1 MLTRGDFMY
10 STEKLKELR
19 KNKGFTQKQ
28 IAEKLNITISFYSQ
42 LENKK
47 KKLYYDTAIK
57 IADIF
62 NMRPDELF
70 YTKND

>member
-1 MLTRGDFMY
+1 MY

-19 KNKGFTQKQ
+19 KKKGFTQKQ
-28 IAEKLNITISFYSQ
+28 IAEQLNITISFYSQ

-70 YTKND
+70 YTKNN

>member
-1 MLTRGDFMY
+1 MY
-10 STEKLKELR
+10 YTDKLKMKR
-19 KNKGFTQKQ
+19 KQEKITQKQ
-28 IAEKLNITISFYSQ
+28 MAGMLSITISFYSQ

-47 KKLYYDTAIK
+47 KRLYYDMAVR

-62 NMRPDELF
+62 NMKPDQLF

>member
-1 MLTRGDFMY
+1 VYYTD
-10 STEKLKELR
+10 KLKMKR
-19 KNKGFTQKQ
+19 KQEKITQKQ
-28 IAEKLNITISFYSQ
+28 MAGMLSITISFYSQ

-47 KKLYYDTAIK
+47 KRLYYDMAVR

-62 NMRPDELF
+62 NMKPDQLF

>member
-1 MLTRGDFMY
+1 MLTRGDFVY
-10 STEKLKELR
+10 STDKLKEIR
-19 KNKGFTQKQ
+19 KDKGFTQKQ

-70 YTKND
+70 YTKNN

>member
-1 MLTRGDFMY
+1 MLTRGDFVY
-10 STEKLKELR
+10 STEKLKEIR
-19 KNKGFTQKQ
+19 KDKGFTQKQ

-70 YTKND
+70 YTKNN

>member
-1 MLTRGDFMY
+1 MY
-10 STEKLKELR
+10 SMEKLKAKR
-19 KNKGFTQKQ
+19 KKKGFTQRQ
-28 IAEKLNITISFYSQ
+28 MAEQLSITISFYSQ

-62 NMRPDELF
+62 NMKPDQLF
-70 YTKND
+70 YTKK

>member
-1 MLTRGDFMY
+1 MY
-10 STEKLKELR
+10 SMEKLKVKR
-19 KNKGFTQKQ
+19 KKKGFTQRQ
-28 IAEKLNITISFYSQ
+28 MAEQLNITISFYSQ

-62 NMRPDELF
+62 NMKPDQLF
-70 YTKND
+70 YTKNK